1 MPMKRIAFVLLDGFA
16 LMSTASALEPLRA
29 ANQFSTTPLYDIS
42 LLSLAGDSAT
52 SSLGSRF
59 STQPFD
65 SVDPNF
71 DLVFIVAGGD
81 PRHFQHQTLFSWLRR
96 LDASGVALGGI
107 SGGSV
112 VLARAGLLNR
122 HRFTVHWHHY
132 DDFEVMTGPWLLERR
147 LFVIDRNR
155 YTCAGGSAPL
165 DMMHAIIAGD
175 HGIAFAQKISNW
187 FIQTEIRSAD
197 APQIATIPA
206 RYGQLPQTVEAAIG
220 YMETH
225 IADPLDQEQLAQLA
239 GLSVRHLQ
247 RLFHEHIGRSVMDE
261 YRMIRL
267 ETAKYLLASTLL
279 PMSEITAMTG
289 FANQGHLSNRFKMAF
304 GISPLQWRKRNSDAS
319 R

>member
-29 ANQFSTTPLYDIS
+29 ANQFAAKPLYDIS
-42 LLSLAGDSAT
+42 LLSLAGDIAT

-59 STQPFD
+59 STLSFD
-65 SVDPNF
+65 SVEPNF
-71 DLVFIVAGGD
+71 DLVFIVAGGN
-81 PRHFQHQTLFSWLRR
+81 PRLFQNQSLFAWLRR
-96 LDASGVALGGI
+96 LDASGIALGGI

-112 VLARAGLLNR
+112 VLARAGLLDR

-132 DDFEVMTGPWLLERR
+132 DDFESMAGPWLLERR
-147 LFVIDRNR
+147 LFVIDRSR

-165 DMMHAIIAGD
+165 DMMHAIIARD

-187 FIQTEIRSAD
+187 FIQTEIRNAD

-206 RYGQLPQTVEAAIG
+206 RYGQIPQTVEAAIG

-225 IADPLDQEQLAQLA
+225 IADPLGQDQLAELV

-267 ETAKYLLASTLL
+267 ETAKFLLASTHL
-279 PMSEITAMTG
+279 PLSEITSLTG
-289 FANQGHLSNRFKMAF
+289 FANQAHLSNRFKLAF
-304 GISPLQWRKRNSDAS
+304 GISPLKWRKRNADPS

>member
-1 MPMKRIAFVLLDGFA
+1 MPMKRIAFVLIDGFA

-42 LLSLAGDSAT
+42 LLSIAGVTAT
-52 SSLGSRF
+52 SSIGSQF
-59 STQPFD
+59 STLPFNH
-65 SVDPNF
+65 VEPKF
-71 DLVFIVAGGD
+71 DLAFIVAGGD
-81 PRHFQHQTLFSWLRR
+81 LRNFQNQALFSWLRR
-96 LDASGVALGGI
+96 LDACGVALGGI

-112 VLARAGLLNR
+112 VLARAGLLNL

-132 DDFEVMTGPWLLERR
+132 DDFEAMTGPWLLERR

-165 DMMHAIIAGD
+165 DMMHAIIARD
-175 HGIAFAQKISNW
+175 HGIAFAQTISNW

-239 GLSVRHLQ
+239 GLSVRQLQ
-247 RLFHEHIGRSVMDE
+247 RLFHEHVGRSVMDE

-267 ETAKYLLASTLL
+267 EVAKYLLSSTLL
-279 PMSEITAMTG
+279 PIAEITELTG

>member
-29 ANQFSTTPLYDIS
+29 ANQFAAKPLYDIS
-42 LLSLAGDSAT
+42 LLSLAGDIAT

-59 STQPFD
+59 STLSFD
-65 SVDPNF
+65 SVEPNF
-71 DLVFIVAGGD
+71 DLVFVVAGGN
-81 PRHFQHQTLFSWLRR
+81 PRLFQNQSLFAWLRR
-96 LDASGVALGGI
+96 LDASGIALGGI

-112 VLARAGLLNR
+112 VLARAGLLDR

-132 DDFEVMTGPWLLERR
+132 DDFESMAGPWLLERR
-147 LFVIDRNR
+147 LFVIDRSR

-165 DMMHAIIAGD
+165 DMMHAIIARD

-187 FIQTEIRSAD
+187 FIQTEIRNAD

-225 IADPLDQEQLAQLA
+225 IADPLGQDQLAELV

-267 ETAKYLLASTLL
+267 ETAKFLLASTHL
-279 PMSEITAMTG
+279 PLSEITALTG
-289 FANQGHLSNRFKMAF
+289 FANQAHLSNRFKLAF
-304 GISPLQWRKRNSDAS
+304 GISPLKWRKRNADPS

>member
-29 ANQFSTTPLYDIS
+29 ANQFAAKPLYDIS
-42 LLSLAGDSAT
+42 LLSLAGDIAT

-59 STQPFD
+59 STLSFD
-65 SVDPNF
+65 SVEPNF
-71 DLVFIVAGGD
+71 DLVFVVAGGN
-81 PRHFQHQTLFSWLRR
+81 PRLFQNQSLFAWLRR
-96 LDASGVALGGI
+96 LDASGIALGGI

-112 VLARAGLLNR
+112 VLARAGLLDR

-132 DDFEVMTGPWLLERR
+132 DDFESMAGPWLLERR
-147 LFVIDRNR
+147 LFIIDRSR

-165 DMMHAIIAGD
+165 DMMHAIIARD

-187 FIQTEIRSAD
+187 FIQTEIRNAD

-225 IADPLDQEQLAQLA
+225 IADPLGQDQLAELV

-247 RLFHEHIGRSVMDE
+247 RLFHEHISRSVMDE

-267 ETAKYLLASTLL
+267 ETAKFLLASTHL
-279 PMSEITAMTG
+279 PLSEITALTG
-289 FANQGHLSNRFKMAF
+289 FANQAHLSNRFKLAF
-304 GISPLQWRKRNSDAS
+304 GISPLKWRKRNADPS